1 MVPMWRRRV
10 KEERKRRVEDEN
22 EDEDEDEKRQS
33 GIVARVDTV

>member
-10 KEERKRRVEDEN
+10 KEERKRRVEDE
-22 EDEDEDEKRQS
+22 KRQS